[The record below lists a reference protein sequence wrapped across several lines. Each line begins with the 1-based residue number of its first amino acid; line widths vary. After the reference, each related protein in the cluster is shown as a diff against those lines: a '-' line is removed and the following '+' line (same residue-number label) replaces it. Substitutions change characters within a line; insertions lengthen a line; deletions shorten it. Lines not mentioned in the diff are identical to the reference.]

1 MNSHLSAVI
10 EQPSH
15 RRRIPP
21 IRAAM
26 ASGSKTIAFYA
37 LRLQQQP
44 LTASNV
50 DNLQRVT
57 ESMTALTT
65 PLPEQANKPIP
76 IAHPSVSITGVHP
89 AVSSLEAC
97 QTPAH

>member
-15 RRRIPP
+15 RRRITPM
-21 IRAAM
+21 RAAM
-26 ASGSKTIAFYA
+26 ASGSEIIAFYA
-37 LRLQQQP
+37 LRLQKHP
-44 LTASNV
+44 LTMSNV
-50 DNLQRVT
+50 NALQRVT
-57 ESMTALTT
+57 GRVSALTT

-76 IAHPSVSITGVHP
+76 IAYPSVSITVVHP

-97 QTPAH
+97 QTPAA